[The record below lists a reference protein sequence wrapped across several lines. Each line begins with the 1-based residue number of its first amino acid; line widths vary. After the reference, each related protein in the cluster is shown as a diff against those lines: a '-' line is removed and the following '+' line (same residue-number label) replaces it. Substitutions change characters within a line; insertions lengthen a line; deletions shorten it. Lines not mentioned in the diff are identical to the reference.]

1 MFSSEIKEKLQKSA
15 IIAVLV
21 VDNASDGVPLA
32 KTLLDGGI
40 DMMELTLR
48 TQAAIAALKE
58 IKSKVP
64 EMTAGIGTILR
75 PEQVVEAKESGAVF
89 GVAPGFNP
97 RIVAKAKEIGLPFA
111 PGICTPSEIELSVE
125 MGCDILKF
133 FPAETTG
140 GLKNLSAMAAPYT
153 HLGLKYIPL
162 GGLKQE
168 NFIEYLK
175 NSSVIAVGGSWLA
188 LRDEIKNNDWKTIK
202 EKASNAREAIN
213 ALRG

>member
-1 MFSSEIKEKLQKSA
+1 MSMFSSEIKEKLQKSA

-89 GVAPGFNP
+89 GVAREQGQRDRRYRRRLRIPALDGLRGGAGNP
-97 RIVAKAKEIGLPFA
+97 DSAISGYPAISMRAKGPRRQDHHEQKTSQEPLTAVQGQGGL
-111 PGICTPSEIELSVE
+111 
-125 MGCDILKF
+125 GCDSRREDLGRI
-133 FPAETTG
+133 
-140 GLKNLSAMAAPYT
+140 SQAA
-153 HLGLKYIPL
+153 
-162 GGLKQE
+162 
-168 NFIEYLK
+168 
-175 NSSVIAVGGSWLA
+175 
-188 LRDEIKNNDWKTIK
+188 
-202 EKASNAREAIN
+202 
-213 ALRG
+213 